1 MPPAVYTR
9 EMSIRPR
16 QDAAPIPAF
25 PALGV
30 FLSKLLAPPNE
41 PDTSF
46 CPKARRLGFSFA
58 RLFFFF
64 HFQAAPSEVSSEWH
78 LQLQPLSV
86 KQEARQGGCINEC
99 EAPFCEEEKKKK
111 KRKSGPPGLGAC
123 QEIGVYKQQP
133 CQFKSACLM
142 GEPGHQLCEQAGQS
156 RLTDQPTVSNRE
168 TDRETEKGAQ
178 LSSPNA
184 SALFQER
191 P

>member
-9 EMSIRPR
+9 AMSIRPR

-64 HFQAAPSEVSSEWH
+64 FFFFFFFSIFKLH
-78 LQLQPLSV
+78 LQRSPQNGTCNFSL
-86 KQEARQGGCINEC
+86 
-99 EAPFCEEEKKKK
+99 
-111 KRKSGPPGLGAC
+111 
-123 QEIGVYKQQP
+123 
-133 CQFKSACLM
+133 CL
-142 GEPGHQLCEQAGQS
+142 
-156 RLTDQPTVSNRE
+156 
-168 TDRETEKGAQ
+168 
-178 LSSPNA
+178 
-184 SALFQER
+184 
-191 P
+191 